1 MSITTSSPATT
12 TRPPAVI
19 TTSTALGRPASSGT
33 RRRRTIALTM
43 GATAAAAMV
52 AVTLAVVAR
61 PAVPAA
67 PTSRTLTGAVG
78 ARTGAQALQ
87 HEYGRTAT
95 TDVARTVIVPPVTA
109 SSPFAPIGQVG
120 ASAAV
125 RHYGI
130 ARATQLESTQSA
142 AASQPTARQAR
153 GNEQLTGA
161 FRYGRRYEQ

>member
-1 MSITTSSPATT
+1 MSITTSSPA
-12 TRPPAVI
+12 I
-19 TTSTALGRPASSGT
+19 TTSSRSAATDTYAAATRPTSSRPQHRRTTALTAG
-33 RRRRTIALTM
+33 
-43 GATAAAAMV
+43 TAAAAALV

-61 PAVPAA
+61 PAAPAA
-67 PTSRTLTGAVG
+67 PTSRTRTGAVG

-87 HEYGRTAT
+87 HEYRRTAT
-95 TDVARTVIVPPVTA
+95 TDVARRVIVPPVTA

-142 AASQPTARQAR
+142 ASQPTARQAR

-161 FRYGRRYEQ
+161 FRYGGRYEQ